1 MVRSAARRC
10 FSYAGAG
17 QLQRHCAGTRPP
29 RIVDAVFYQTTVREP
44 RGWHDQR
51 VVLRFDSATRKEDVW
66 VGDTH
71 VAHHEGGY
79 LPLEADVTDL
89 VAPGEEVRITGR
101 VDNRLRWH
109 TIPPGYVE
117 DTAYAPVQRQMHD
130 FFNYAGIHRRVWLYS
145 TPVNYLDDITVV
157 TDIEKSEADAE
168 VRGLVSCR
176 ASISNV
182 HDADEYRH
190 RALPDGFRTQTSL
203 LTLRAALLG
212 PDGTEAGRADSVGVD
227 AKGLEYTF
235 DIKVKNP
242 ILWELGEGGHCDLL
256 IEVCDADDVIDSCTV
271 RVGIRTVD
279 VVGHEFHING
289 KPFYF
294 PGFGMHED
302 HGTIGKGHSD
312 ALMVHD
318 FELLSWI
325 GANSLRTSHYPYA
338 EEVLDYA
345 DEHGVVVIDEAAAVG
360 MNKVVGATF
369 GGKIDRVFGPDDVS
383 EETQAAHAAHLSEL
397 VARDKY
403 HPSVVMWS
411 IANEPES
418 HTEES
423 EAYFAPLL
431 ELTRRLDPTRP
442 VEYVNVQFSP
452 ASEDR
457 LATYSGVLMINRYY
471 GWYTQTGHIPPALT
485 LSTRS

>member
-29 RIVDAVFYQTTVREP
+29 RIVGAVFYQTTVREP

-51 VVLRFDSATRKEDVW
+51 VVLRFDSATRKADVW

-71 VAHHEGGY
+71 VAQHEGGY
-79 LPLEADVTDL
+79 LPFEADVTDL
-89 VAPGEEVRITGR
+89 VAPGEEVRITVR
-101 VDNRLRWH
+101 IDNRLRWH

-117 DTAYAPVQRQMHD
+117 DTTYGPVQRQVHD
-130 FFNYAGIHRRVWLYS
+130 FFSYAGIHRRVWLYS

-190 RALPDGFRTQTSL
+190 RALPEGFGTQTSL

-242 ILWELGEGGHCDLL
+242 ILWELGKGGLYDLL
-256 IEVCDADDVIDSCTV
+256 IEVCDADDVI
-271 RVGIRTVD
+271 GLFI
-279 VVGHEFHING
+279 
-289 KPFYF
+289 
-294 PGFGMHED
+294 
-302 HGTIGKGHSD
+302 IG
-312 ALMVHD
+312 
-318 FELLSWI
+318 
-325 GANSLRTSHYPYA
+325 
-338 EEVLDYA
+338 
-345 DEHGVVVIDEAAAVG
+345 GVVC
-360 MNKVVGATF
+360 F
-369 GGKIDRVFGPDDVS
+369 GICRC
-383 EETQAAHAAHLSEL
+383 
-397 VARDKY
+397 
-403 HPSVVMWS
+403 
-411 IANEPES
+411 
-418 HTEES
+418 
-423 EAYFAPLL
+423 
-431 ELTRRLDPTRP
+431 
-442 VEYVNVQFSP
+442 
-452 ASEDR
+452 
-457 LATYSGVLMINRYY
+457 
-471 GWYTQTGHIPPALT
+471 
-485 LSTRS
+485 